1 MVEEFINST
10 LDKSRREVLI
20 NLMNLL
26 NNKASLETVA
36 GKNAL
41 LDCALY
47 VLAKNDSEL
56 LSNLNEFVS
65 VEDLL
70 FDIKHTKRDRE
81 LKKLLKERLTE
92 NERI

>member
-70 FDIKHTKRDRE
+70 FDIKHTQRDRE

>member
-47 VLAKNDSEL
+47 ALAKNDSEL

-70 FDIKHTKRDRE
+70 FDIKHTQRDRE